1 MELSTSKIIKLL
13 YFQKWNLLALYF
25 SYISVGETFRTQK
38 FLKINPLWKHLLYFR
53 IGNVL
58 VLKNVFYTLNKTPL
72 EKTRCLSNLYYL
84 LAAQGSSLLIDSL
97 SLWVV
102 CFLGDTF
109 LKNIFDFFFFFFFL
123 IFFLVFVIL
132 FIFFFIFLISF
143 FEFFTFSKLLPQKI
157 DFLNCFI
164 KICIFKITS
173 SNNKKQIFKRHFQNC
188 LRKKYIFKLLPQK
201 RYLWNFSLKKDIFEI
216 APS

>member
-1 MELSTSKIIKLL
+1 MLEQPLLFTGCSSIQPFNWQPFSMGSMFSRRHFSKK
-13 YFQKWNLLALYF
+13 YFW
-25 SYISVGETFRTQK
+25 
-38 FLKINPLWKHLLYFR
+38 
-53 IGNVL
+53 
-58 VLKNVFYTLNKTPL
+58 
-72 EKTRCLSNLYYL
+72 
-84 LAAQGSSLLIDSL
+84 
-97 SLWVV
+97 
-102 CFLGDTF
+102 
-109 LKNIFDFFFFFFFL
+109 FFFFFFFL
-123 IFFLVFVIL
+123 NFFFSFCYFVY
-132 FIFFFIFLISF
+132 FFFIFLISF

>member
-53 IGNVL
+53 MGNVL
-58 VLKNVFYTLNKTPL
+58 VLKNVFYTLNKTPS

-84 LAAQGSSLLIDSL
+84 LAAQASSLLIDSL

-109 LKNIFDFFFFFFFL
+109 LKNIFYFFFL

-132 FIFFFIFLISF
+132 FIFFLF
-143 FEFFTFSKLLPQKI
+143 F
-157 DFLNCFI
+157 
-164 KICIFKITS
+164 
-173 SNNKKQIFKRHFQNC
+173 
-188 LRKKYIFKLLPQK
+188 
-201 RYLWNFSLKKDIFEI
+201 
-216 APS
+216 

>member
-38 FLKINPLWKHLLYFR
+38 FLKANPLWKHLLYFR

-84 LAAQGSSLLIDSL
+84 LAAQASSLLIDSL

-109 LKNIFDFFFFFFFL
+109 LKNIFDFFFFFFL
-123 IFFLVFVIL
+123 N
-132 FIFFFIFLISF
+132 FFFSFCYFVYFFFYFFNFFFRIFYIFKIAPSKNR
-143 FEFFTFSKLLPQKI
+143 FSKLLHQ
-157 DFLNCFI
+157 NM
-164 KICIFKITS
+164 
-173 SNNKKQIFKRHFQNC
+173 HFQN
-188 LRKKYIFKLLPQK
+188 YF
-201 RYLWNFSLKKDIFEI
+201 LK
-216 APS
+216 

>member
-13 YFQKWNLLALYF
+13 YFQKWKLLALYF

-84 LAAQGSSLLIDSL
+84 LAAQASSLLIDSL

-109 LKNIFDFFFFFFFL
+109 LKNIFDFFFFFFFNFFFSFCYFVYFFFYF
-123 IFFLVFVIL
+123 FFL
-132 FIFFFIFLISF
+132 FFI
-143 FEFFTFSKLLPQKI
+143 
-157 DFLNCFI
+157 
-164 KICIFKITS
+164 IF
-173 SNNKKQIFKRHFQNC
+173 
-188 LRKKYIFKLLPQK
+188 
-201 RYLWNFSLKKDIFEI
+201 
-216 APS
+216 

>member
-13 YFQKWNLLALYF
+13 YFQKWKLLALYF

-84 LAAQGSSLLIDSL
+84 LAAQASSLLIDSL

-102 CFLGDTF
+102 CFLWDTF
-109 LKNIFDFFFFFFFL
+109 IKNIFDFFFFFN
-123 IFFLVFVIL
+123 
-132 FIFFFIFLISF
+132 FFFSFCYFVYFFFYFFYFFFRIFYIFKIAPSKNR
-143 FEFFTFSKLLPQKI
+143 FSKLLHQ
-157 DFLNCFI
+157 NM
-164 KICIFKITS
+164 
-173 SNNKKQIFKRHFQNC
+173 HFQN
-188 LRKKYIFKLLPQK
+188 YF
-201 RYLWNFSLKKDIFEI
+201 LK
-216 APS
+216 